1 MHCLQKCKNNNN
13 MEKTRRLFIIT
24 TQQCIERSQ
33 GWRPPS
39 PGRPGLP
46 LHLLQH
52 DVCKDSLLM
61 FSFTPAVLTASRSLQ
76 MTTCSLG
83 LHLGATPSLFL
94 IYPMAEFPTNLA
106 STTSKSSSLTGSW
119 LPSGHTG
126 VSPPGLSELAVLGPE
141 STAPPPGDSDSWTV
155 RGGTGHLGEAGSRYH
170 VQLQGAL
177 CPASPCATVGWGLRA
192 IRHRRPEPDVALA
205 ADKALRQGGPRFS
218 LCGLVPSLTGAAPPH

>member
-1 MHCLQKCKNNNN
+1 MTWDCFTVSDERKNTDMILLNA
-13 MEKTRRLFIIT
+13 RQPFA
-24 TQQCIERSQ
+24 
-33 GWRPPS
+33 RPRKGE
-39 PGRPGLP
+39 GRAAGTGASASSRTCPVSLP
-46 LHLLQH
+46 RY
-52 DVCKDSLLM
+52 K
-61 FSFTPAVLTASRSLQ
+61 PASRLLQ